1 MTTRSTNILLVE
13 DHTALA
19 QTIAD
24 HLELAGFTIDFAADG
39 ITGLHLAVTNPYDAI
54 VLDVMLPGIDGFEI
68 CGKIRKDAKS
78 DVPIIMLT
86 ARDQIGDK
94 IKGFDTG
101 ADDYLAKPFN
111 PDELIARLQAMI
123 RRHRGEFDSKAMKV
137 GDLVFDLGTMEV
149 TRDKQK
155 LKVSP
160 TGLQILKI
168 LMKKS
173 PEVVTKDQ
181 LAQQLWGDL
190 IPDSD
195 VLRSHLYILRKTID
209 KPFDQQLLHTIPGV
223 GLKISESED

>member
-1 MTTRSTNILLVE
+1 MNSISVLIVE
-13 DHTALA
+13 DHHALA

-24 HLELAGFTIDFAADG
+24 HLEMADFTVDFAADG
-39 ITGLHLAVTNPYDAI
+39 ITGLHLAVTNTYDAI
-54 VLDVMLPGIDGFEI
+54 ILDVMLPGIDGFEI
-68 CGKIRKDAKS
+68 CEKIRKEAKS

-86 ARDQIGDK
+86 ARDQIADK
-94 IKGFDTG
+94 LKGFDNG

-111 PDELIARLQAMI
+111 PDELVARLQSMV
-123 RRHRGEFDSKAMKV
+123 RRHRGEFDSKALKV

-149 TRDKQK
+149 IRGNQK

-160 TGLQILKI
+160 TGLQILKV

-173 PEVVTKDQ
+173 PEIVTKDQ

-209 KPFDQQLLHTIPGV
+209 KPFDKQLLHTIPGV
-223 GLKISESED
+223 GLKIAESE

>member
-1 MTTRSTNILLVE
+1 MSTTVLIVE
-13 DHTALA
+13 DHQALA

-24 HLELAGFTIDFAADG
+24 HLEMADFIVDFAADG
-39 ITGLHLAVTNPYDAI
+39 LTGLHLAVTNPYDAI
-54 VLDVMLPGIDGFEI
+54 ILDVMLPGIDGFSI
-68 CGKIRKDAKS
+68 CDKIRKDAKS

-94 IKGFDTG
+94 LKGFHNG

-111 PDELIARLQAMI
+111 PDELVARLQALV
-123 RRHRGEFDSKAMKV
+123 RRHRGEFDTKALKV
-137 GDLVFDLGTMEV
+137 GDLVYDLGTMDV
-149 TRDKQK
+149 TRAKQK

-173 PEVVTKDQ
+173 PDIVTKDE

-190 IPDSD
+190 MPDSD

-223 GLKISESED
+223 GVKLAEEE

>member
-1 MTTRSTNILLVE
+1 MTSTSVLLVE

-24 HLELAGFTIDFAADG
+24 HLELADFVVDFAADG
-39 ITGLHLAVTNPYDAI
+39 ITGLHLAVTNEYDAI
-54 VLDVMLPGIDGFEI
+54 ILDVMLPGIDGFEI
-68 CGKIRKDAKS
+68 CEKVRKEAKS

-86 ARDQIGDK
+86 ARDQIADK
-94 IKGFDTG
+94 LKGFKNG

-111 PDELIARLQAMI
+111 PDELVARIESMV
-123 RRHRGEFDSKAMKV
+123 RRHRGEFDSKALKV
-137 GDLVFDLGTMEV
+137 GDLVYDLGTMEV
-149 TRDKQK
+149 TRDNKK

-173 PEVVTKDQ
+173 PEIVTKDQ
-181 LAQQLWGDL
+181 LSQQLWGDL
-190 IPDSD
+190 TPDSD

-209 KPFDQQLLHTIPGV
+209 KPFETQLLHTIPGV
-223 GLKISESED
+223 GLKLSEKE

>member
-1 MTTRSTNILLVE
+1 MKSINVLIVE
-13 DHTALA
+13 DHQALA

-24 HLELAGFTIDFAADG
+24 HLEMAGITVDFAADG
-39 ITGLHLAVTNPYDAI
+39 ITGLHLAVSNSYDAVI
-54 VLDVMLPGIDGFEI
+54 LDVMLPGINGFEI
-68 CGKIRKDAKS
+68 CEKIRKEAKS

-86 ARDQIGDK
+86 ARDQIADK
-94 IKGFDTG
+94 LQGFNNG

-111 PDELIARLQAMI
+111 PDELIARLQSMV
-123 RRHRGEFDSKAMKV
+123 RRHRGEFDSKALKV

-149 TRDKQK
+149 TRGNQK

-160 TGLQILKI
+160 TGLQILKV

-173 PEVVTKDQ
+173 PEIVTKDQ
-181 LAQQLWGDL
+181 LAKQLWGDL

-209 KPFDQQLLHTIPGV
+209 KPFSKQLLHTLPGV
-223 GLKISESED
+223 GLKISADEN

>member
-1 MTTRSTNILLVE
+1 MTTSNVLIVE
-13 DHTALA
+13 DHAALA
-19 QTIAD
+19 ETIAD
-24 HLELAGFTIDFAADG
+24 HLEMADFTVDFAADG
-39 ITGLHLAVTNPYDAI
+39 ITGLHLAVTNPYDAVI
-54 VLDVMLPGIDGFEI
+54 LDVMLPGMDGFAI
-68 CGKIRKDAKS
+68 CEKIRKEAKS

-94 IKGFDTG
+94 IKGFDNG

-111 PDELIARLQAMI
+111 PDELVARLKSMI

-149 TRDKQK
+149 TREKQS

-168 LMKKS
+168 LMQKS
-173 PEVVTKDQ
+173 PDVVTKDQ

-209 KPFDQQLLHTIPGV
+209 KPFKKQLLHTIPGV
-223 GLKISESED
+223 GLKIADS

>member
-1 MTTRSTNILLVE
+1 MSTTVLIVE
-13 DHTALA
+13 DHQALA

-24 HLELAGFTIDFAADG
+24 HLEMAGFIVDFAADG
-39 ITGLHLAVTNPYDAI
+39 LTGLHLAVTNPYDAI
-54 VLDVMLPGIDGFEI
+54 ILDVMLPGIDGFSI
-68 CGKIRKDAKS
+68 CDKIRKDAKS

-94 IKGFDTG
+94 LKGFHNG

-111 PDELIARLQAMI
+111 PDELVARLQSLV
-123 RRHRGEFDSKAMKV
+123 RRHRGEFDTKALKV
-137 GDLVFDLGTMEV
+137 GDLVYDLGTMEV
-149 TRDKQK
+149 TRAKQK

-173 PEVVTKDQ
+173 PDIVTKDE

-190 IPDSD
+190 MPDSD

-223 GLKISESED
+223 GVKLAEEE

>member
-1 MTTRSTNILLVE
+1 MNKINVLIVE
-13 DHTALA
+13 DHQALA

-24 HLELAGFTIDFAADG
+24 HLEMADFVVDFAADG

-54 VLDVMLPGIDGFEI
+54 ILDVMLPGIDGFDVCE
-68 CGKIRKDAKS
+68 KIRKEAKS

-86 ARDQIGDK
+86 ARDQIADK
-94 IKGFDTG
+94 LKGFDNG

-111 PDELIARLQAMI
+111 PDELVARIQSMV
-123 RRHRGEFDSKAMKV
+123 RRHRGEFDSKALKV

-149 TRDKQK
+149 YRGNQK

-160 TGLQILKI
+160 TGLQILKV
-168 LMKKS
+168 LMSKT
-173 PEVVTKDQ
+173 PEIVSKDQ

-209 KPFDQQLLHTIPGV
+209 KPFDKQLLHTMPGV
-223 GLKISESED
+223 GVKISESD

>member
-1 MTTRSTNILLVE
+1 MTSSNILIVE

-19 QTIAD
+19 ETIAD
-24 HLELAGFTIDFAADG
+24 HLEMADFTVDFAADG
-39 ITGLHLAVTNPYDAI
+39 ITGLHLAVTNPYDAVI
-54 VLDVMLPGIDGFEI
+54 LDVMLPGGMDGFEI
-68 CGKIRKDAKS
+68 CEKIRKDAKL

-86 ARDQIGDK
+86 ARDQIADK
-94 IKGFDTG
+94 IKGFDNG
-101 ADDYLAKPFN
+101 ADDYLSKPFN
-111 PDELIARLQAMI
+111 PDELVARLQSMI
-123 RRHRGEFDSKAMKV
+123 RRHRGEFDSKALKV
-137 GDLVFDLGTMEV
+137 GDLVFDMGTMEV
-149 TRDKQK
+149 TREKQK

-173 PEVVTKDQ
+173 PEIVTKDQ

-209 KPFDQQLLHTIPGV
+209 KPFERQLLHTIPGV
-223 GLKISESED
+223 GLKISDSD

>member
-1 MTTRSTNILLVE
+1 MTNSNVLIVE
-13 DHTALA
+13 DHNALA

-24 HLELAGFTIDFAADG
+24 HLEMADFTVDFAADG
-39 ITGLHLAVTNPYDAI
+39 ITGLHLAVTNPYDAVI
-54 VLDVMLPGIDGFEI
+54 LDVMLPGMDGFDVCE
-68 CGKIRKDAKS
+68 KIRKDAKS

-94 IKGFDTG
+94 LKGFDMG

-111 PDELIARLQAMI
+111 PDELVARLQSMI
-123 RRHRGEFDSKAMKV
+123 RRHRGEFDSKALKV
-137 GDLVFDLGTMEV
+137 GNLIFDLGTMEV
-149 TRDKQK
+149 SREKQK

-160 TGLQILKI
+160 TGLQILKV

-173 PEVVTKDQ
+173 PDIVTKDQ

-209 KPFDQQLLHTIPGV
+209 KPFKTQLLHTIPGV
-223 GLKISESED
+223 GLKIAESE

>member
-1 MTTRSTNILLVE
+1 MSNINVLLVE
-13 DHTALA
+13 DHQALA
-19 QTIAD
+19 ETIAD
-24 HLELAGFTIDFAADG
+24 HLELAEITVDFAADG
-39 ITGLHLAVTNPYDAI
+39 ITGLHLAVTNSYDAI
-54 VLDVMLPGIDGFEI
+54 ILDVMLPGMDGFEI
-68 CGKIRKDAKS
+68 CDKIRKEAKS

-86 ARDQIGDK
+86 ARDQIADK

-111 PDELIARLQAMI
+111 PDELIARLQSMV
-123 RRHRGEFDSKAMKV
+123 RRHRGEFDSKALKV
-137 GDLVFDLGTMEV
+137 GDLVFDMGTMEV
-149 TRDKQK
+149 TRGNHR

-173 PEVVTKDQ
+173 PEVVTKEQ

-190 IPDSD
+190 VPDSD

-209 KPFDQQLLHTIPGV
+209 KPFDKELLHTIPGV
-223 GLKISESED
+223 GIKISEEE

>member
-1 MTTRSTNILLVE
+1 MKSLNVLIVE
-13 DHTALA
+13 DHAALA
-19 QTIAD
+19 ETIGD
-24 HLELAGFTIDFAADG
+24 HLELADFTVDFAADG
-39 ITGLHLAVTNPYDAI
+39 ITGLHLAVSNPYDAI
-54 VLDVMLPGIDGFEI
+54 ILDVMLPGLNGFEI
-68 CGKIRKDAKS
+68 CEKIRTDAKL

-86 ARDQIGDK
+86 ARDQIADK
-94 IKGFDTG
+94 IKGFDNG

-111 PDELIARLQAMI
+111 PDELVARLQSMI
-123 RRHRGEFDSKAMKV
+123 RRYRGEFDSKALKV
-137 GDLVFDLGTMEV
+137 GDLVFDMGTMEV
-149 TRDKQK
+149 MRAKQK

-173 PEVVTKDQ
+173 PEIVTKDQ

-223 GLKISESED
+223 GLKISESE

>member
-1 MTTRSTNILLVE
+1 MSKINVLIVE
-13 DHTALA
+13 DHQALA

-24 HLELAGFTIDFAADG
+24 HLEMAGFIVDFAADG
-39 ITGLHLAVTNPYDAI
+39 ITGLHLAVTNVYDAI
-54 VLDVMLPGIDGFEI
+54 VLDVMLPGIDGFEV
-68 CGKIRKDAKS
+68 CEKIRKEAKS

-94 IKGFDTG
+94 LKGFDNG

-111 PDELIARLQAMI
+111 PDELVARIQSI
-123 RRHRGEFDSKAMKV
+123 VRRHRGEFDSKALKV

-149 TRDKQK
+149 YRGNQK

-160 TGLQILKI
+160 TGLQILKV
-168 LMKKS
+168 LMKKT
-173 PEVVTKDQ
+173 PEIVTKDQ
-181 LAQQLWGDL
+181 LAKQLWGDL

-209 KPFDQQLLHTIPGV
+209 KPFDKELLHTLPGV
-223 GLKISESED
+223 GVKISEAL

>member
-1 MTTRSTNILLVE
+1 MTSLNVLIVE

-24 HLELAGFTIDFAADG
+24 HLEMADFTVDFAADG
-39 ITGLHLAVTNPYDAI
+39 VTGLHLAVTNPYDAVI
-54 VLDVMLPGIDGFEI
+54 LDVMLPGMDGFDI
-68 CGKIRKDAKS
+68 CEKIRKDAKS

-94 IKGFDTG
+94 LKGFDNG

-111 PDELIARLQAMI
+111 PDELVARLQSMI
-123 RRHRGEFDSKAMKV
+123 RRHRGEFDSKALKV
-137 GDLVFDLGTMEV
+137 GDLVFDVGTMEV
-149 TRDKQK
+149 TRQKQK

-173 PEVVTKDQ
+173 PEIVTKDQ
-181 LAQQLWGDL
+181 LAQKLWGDL

-209 KPFDQQLLHTIPGV
+209 KPFETQLLHTIPGV
-223 GLKISESED
+223 GLKMAENE